1 MRRLISYQPQSVK
14 NYLEYSEFL
23 FKHHQ
28 IKEKLDSIE
37 KSWEL
42 NDKAE
47 REGRLNKLDKE
58 CTYLLLCSEKKCQKL
73 CTRVVE
79 YSPTLSKLGLC

>member
-1 MRRLISYQPQSVK
+1 VK

-23 FKHHQ
+23 FKYYQ

-47 REGRLNKLDKE
+47 REERLNKLDKE
-58 CTYLLLCSEKKCQKL
+58 FTDLLLCSEKKYQKL
-73 CTRVVE
+73 YTRAVE
-79 YSPTLSKLGLC
+79 YSPTLSKLGLR

>member
-1 MRRLISYQPQSVK
+1 MK

-23 FKHHQ
+23 FKYHQ

-42 NDKAE
+42 NNKVE

-58 CTYLLLCSEKKCQKL
+58 CTDLLLYSEKKYQKL
-73 CTRVVE
+73 YTRVV
-79 YSPTLSKLGLC
+79 

>member
-1 MRRLISYQPQSVK
+1 MWVSLSLWLYASSMALFYLGTGDHRVFIIDFPMEYIMRSRFVPMCHPSMRRLISYQPQSVK

-37 KSWEL
+37 ES
-42 NDKAE
+42 
-47 REGRLNKLDKE
+47 
-58 CTYLLLCSEKKCQKL
+58 
-73 CTRVVE
+73 
-79 YSPTLSKLGLC
+79 